1 MQINEKGFSEKS
13 DNTLTLLMDGFTESP
28 ENARL
33 LVISGDR
40 HKRYCVTIMTLA
52 DGKMA
57 SLTASSM
64 YALAY
69 ELNDKWGFSMD
80 FDQTC
85 DFELGL
91 VKAIDENQAKQ
102 SFLNCTAEYFKGD
115 NRTMLE
121 FLSNKDAYQFCMESD
136 TESYHH
142 AKHRFAFKTLAMAS
156 QLGFINDFH
165 SQPNDNIGA
174 VIKNNILAAQNCASQ
189 LCGSASKLKIR
200 LDDA

>member
-85 DFELGL
+85 DFELVGQYCMGSTELNVDGVATAMPVVYATEADAQAEIDAMQMGYQEDIDAGERDEDDEYEGEVMIMQWDGGDKVIIKALDMSVIDDTNTWQFHAGL
-91 VKAIDENQAKQ
+91 
-102 SFLNCTAEYFKGD
+102 
-115 NRTMLE
+115 
-121 FLSNKDAYQFCMESD
+121 
-136 TESYHH
+136 
-142 AKHRFAFKTLAMAS
+142 
-156 QLGFINDFH
+156 
-165 SQPNDNIGA
+165 
-174 VIKNNILAAQNCASQ
+174 
-189 LCGSASKLKIR
+189 
-200 LDDA
+200 